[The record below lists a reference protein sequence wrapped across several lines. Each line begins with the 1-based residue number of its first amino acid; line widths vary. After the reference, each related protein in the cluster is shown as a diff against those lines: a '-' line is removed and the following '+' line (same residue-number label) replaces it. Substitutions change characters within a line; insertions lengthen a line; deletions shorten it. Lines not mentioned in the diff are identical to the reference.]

1 METENSITTSGDGI
15 FYVGLVLSIVRYMIP
30 ETTLE
35 LPVLLP
41 ILRGLVLVIIT
52 IQLIIAFPKYETL
65 EKQIILLVFFF
76 VILIGIGTQNRF
88 GTIYSLFALIVG
100 AKNIDFKSIL
110 NVYYKTGAI
119 LCITVVLFSYFGI
132 IENRAV
138 LVEGHGLLETST
150 IRYCMGYIWP
160 TDFATHVF
168 FILLAYWI
176 AKDGRMTFL
185 HYFTFSIIIYIVYRL
200 SDSKLGCGCMIL
212 LLFFSCVLRL
222 RQWLVLK
229 FSNIDNYS
237 FIKKILWMSYIPFLF
252 AIMAYISSSYD
263 EADPNWIIVDVAL
276 SGRLHISQEALDK
289 EGYTWFGQ
297 EYELIGG
304 EADENLYN
312 YIDSSYLQAL
322 VIYGIVFSI
331 LLLLSYIFIV
341 GQAYRRKDY
350 TFLYAI
356 IVVGI
361 SGAIAQ
367 HFLQVYM
374 NPLWLALTAN
384 VMVPNADSQQ
394 EDTMQYEEMSL

>member
-1 METENSITTSGDGI
+1 
-15 FYVGLVLSIVRYMIP
+15 
-30 ETTLE
+30 
-35 LPVLLP
+35 
-41 ILRGLVLVIIT
+41 
-52 IQLIIAFPKYETL
+52 
-65 EKQIILLVFFF
+65 
-76 VILIGIGTQNRF
+76 
-88 GTIYSLFALIVG
+88 
-100 AKNIDFKSIL
+100 
-110 NVYYKTGAI
+110 
-119 LCITVVLFSYFGI
+119 
-132 IENRAV
+132 
-138 LVEGHGLLETST
+138 
-150 IRYCMGYIWP
+150 
-160 TDFATHVF
+160 
-168 FILLAYWI
+168 
-176 AKDGRMTFL
+176 
-185 HYFTFSIIIYIVYRL
+185 
-200 SDSKLGCGCMIL
+200 
-212 LLFFSCVLRL
+212 
-222 RQWLVLK
+222 
-229 FSNIDNYS
+229 
-237 FIKKILWMSYIPFLF
+237 MSYIPFLF

-341 GQAYRRKDY
+341 GQAYKRKDY

-394 EDTMQYEEMSL
+394 EDTMQYEELSL